1 MLKKFLKQLQ
11 GEKTRRDIYLYSIF
25 VNKQEAIWDVEVE
38 NNSGNNGS
46 EMIEFIIFKKHNNDS
61 KLQWAGLHLLRNL
74 FGKLPL
80 EIALKGKKICLEPT
94 DLS

>member
-1 MLKKFLKQLQ
+1 MLKKILKQLQ

-46 EMIEFIIFKKHNNDS
+46 EMIEFII
-61 KLQWAGLHLLRNL
+61 LREMKNSRSTIMIPNFSEL
-74 FGKLPL
+74 VC
-80 EIALKGKKICLEPT
+80 ICLEIC
-94 DLS
+94 LASSH